1 MIGGLGRGQRAAP
14 ARATIFVALTLCFAF
29 AAAGEPCSERFE
41 LDALRKTEIA
51 EIEGWPLEPEVAYN
65 VASIRI
71 IRQEIFN
78 TDDAAENKPLF
89 RLANRWHVTTRERA
103 IRTLLLFSDG
113 DTVDV
118 SRLAESERVLRA
130 KRFLYDARVIANRVC
145 GSNVDIVVV
154 TRDVWSLLPTASV
167 TRTGGENEFD
177 LGVSEHNVF
186 GSGAEVD
193 VEVFKTLDRSGASA
207 GFNDPNL
214 GNSRI
219 GLGLRLENA
228 DDGDGALAFIGQ
240 PFYALDARRAW
251 NVTAHVSETR
261 RRLYDAGEET
271 ASFGLDYRRAVL
283 SQGWSR
289 GLVGGFANRLSAGV
303 MFEEW
308 AFKDV
313 PESLSDLEDRAFAY
327 PWVAFQRIGDEF
339 SKMRNLNR
347 VQTTEDVF
355 LGRQYD
361 LLLGYS
367 PRGGHLVANAAF
379 RDGRS
384 LARKAGDV
392 LLYGFQVS
400 GYWNRHTRRAENLT
414 AQAWARYRRRHTP
427 QWGLHIDAEATVAD
441 QLTPDQQIL
450 AGGDSGLRGY
460 PNRFQAGSRRFR
472 ITAEERY
479 YSGLYLW
486 RAVRIAGAAFVD
498 IGRAWDSA
506 RDNPVLAN
514 IGVGLRFESTRTDRG
529 RVLHLDVA
537 FPMVSQPGARGVE
550 ITLTGKRSL

>member
-51 EIEGWPLEPEVAYN
+51 EIEGWPLEPEVTYN

-145 GSNVDIVVV
+145 GSNVVIVVV

>member
-1 MIGGLGRGQRAAP
+1 M
-14 ARATIFVALTLCFAF
+14 TIFVALTLCFAF

-51 EIEGWPLEPEVAYN
+51 EIEGWPLEPEVTYN

-145 GSNVDIVVV
+145 GSNVVIVVV

-289 GLVGGFANRLSAGV
+289 GLVGGFANRLSTGV

>member
-51 EIEGWPLEPEVAYN
+51 EIEGWPLEPEVTYN

-145 GSNVDIVVV
+145 GSNVVIVVV

-251 NVTAHVSETR
+251 NVTAHVLETR

-550 ITLTGKRSL
+550 ITVTGKRSL